1 MTSMDDRVWRCR
13 DRTLGLGERT
23 LVMGIVN
30 VTPDSFSDGGA
41 FLTPDD
47 AVRHGARLVDEG
59 ADVLDVGGEST
70 RPGAA
75 AVDADEE
82 LRRVIPVIEG
92 LTEMQQTTPVS
103 IDTRKPEV
111 ARAALEAGARI
122 VNDTTAG
129 RDPAM
134 LETVEASGAG
144 LVLMHMLGDP
154 TTMQDDPRYDDVVA
168 EVTEFLRERIEAAV
182 FAGIPEER
190 ICIDPGI
197 GFGKNVEHNLAL
209 LRAVPAL
216 RPLGAAVMIGASRKR
231 FIGVLTGTEKPADRL
246 EGSLAAAVVGASLG
260 ADIVRVHDVAATVR
274 ALQVADAVVRERPHA

>member
-1 MTSMDDRVWRCR
+1 MADRIWRCR
-13 DRTLGLGERT
+13 DRTLTLGERT

-41 FLTPDD
+41 FAGPEE
-47 AVRHGARLVDEG
+47 AVRYGARLVDEG

-70 RPGAA
+70 RPRSDP
-75 AVDADEE
+75 VDVDEE

-92 LTEMQQTTPVS
+92 LTEIQQTTPVS
-103 IDTRKPEV
+103 VDTRKPEV
-111 ARAALEAGARI
+111 ARAAIDAGARI
-122 VNDTTAG
+122 VNDITAG

-134 LETVEASGAG
+134 LEVVETSGAG
-144 LVLMHMLGDP
+144 LVLMHMLGEP
-154 TTMQDDPRYDDVVA
+154 KTMQDDPEYVDVVA
-168 EVTEFLRERIEAAV
+168 EVTGFLRERIEAAV

-190 ICIDPGI
+190 ICVDPGI

-231 FIGVLTGTEKPADRL
+231 FIGVLTGAEDPADRL
-246 EGSLAAAVVGASLG
+246 EGSLAVAVLAASLG
-260 ADIVRVHDVAATVR
+260 ADAVRVHDVAATVR
-274 ALQVADAVVRERPHA
+274 SLQVADAVVRELADG